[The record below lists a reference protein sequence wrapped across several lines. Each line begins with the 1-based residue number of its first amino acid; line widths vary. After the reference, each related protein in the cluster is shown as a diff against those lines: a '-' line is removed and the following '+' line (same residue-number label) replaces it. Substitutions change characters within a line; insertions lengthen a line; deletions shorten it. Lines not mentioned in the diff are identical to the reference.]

1 MGYNVLSGS
10 TSVINATVSGAF
22 IGDGSQLDNVK
33 QFELQNEA
41 ANLVP
46 FYKTIGSG
54 LGLNASNAFTF
65 NAATTTLTVPA
76 LTASAGL
83 NVAAVASGTIANT
96 SSFLAVDSNG
106 NMILT
111 VGGSG
116 GGGGIN
122 YSRTV
127 VTGTF
132 TSSVSD
138 TILGVSATASLE
150 IRLASAAVY
159 DNGQYFTV
167 KDEAGNCN
175 TNNITVK
182 SSGSQ
187 TIDGQ
192 NSIVLES
199 PFAAVTIYSNGV
211 DKFFIY

>member
-1 MGYNVLSGS
+1 
-10 TSVINATVSGAF
+10 
-22 IGDGSQLDNVK
+22 
-33 QFELQNEA
+33 
-41 ANLVP
+41 
-46 FYKTIGSG
+46 
-54 LGLNASNAFTF
+54 
-65 NAATTTLTVPA
+65 
-76 LTASAGL
+76 
-83 NVAAVASGTIANT
+83 
-96 SSFLAVDSNG
+96 
-106 NMILT
+106 MILT

-132 TSSVSD
+132 TSSVGD

>member
-54 LGLNASNAFTF
+54 LGLNASAAFTF
-65 NAATTTLTVPA
+65 NAATVTLTVPA
-76 LTASAGL
+76 LTASAGV
-83 NVAAVASGTIANT
+83 NIAAVASGTIANT
-96 SSFLAVDSNG
+96 ASFLAVDANG
-106 NMILT
+106 NMVLT
-111 VGGSG
+111 V

-132 TSSVSD
+132 TSSVND
-138 TILGVSATASLE
+138 TILGVSASASLE
-150 IRLASAAVY
+150 IRLASAALY

-175 TNNITVK
+175 THNITVK
-182 SSGSQ
+182 TSGSQ

-199 PFAAVTIYSNGV
+199 PFAAVNIYSNGV

>member
-83 NVAAVASGTIANT
+83 NVGAVASGTIANT

-111 VGGSG
+111 IGGS

-138 TILGVSATASLE
+138 IILAVSATAPLE

-175 TNNITVK
+175 THNIIVK

-199 PFAAVTIYSNGV
+199 PFAAVNIYSNGV